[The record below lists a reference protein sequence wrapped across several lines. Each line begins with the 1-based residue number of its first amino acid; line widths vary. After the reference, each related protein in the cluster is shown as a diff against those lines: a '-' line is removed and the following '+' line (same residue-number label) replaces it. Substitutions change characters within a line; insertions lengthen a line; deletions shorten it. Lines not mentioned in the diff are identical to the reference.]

1 MRITPNQQ
9 TWLLGIL
16 AAANLSVSSSAAE
29 VDLNPRRLVQ
39 WDERGGVHDVVY
51 STFRRIDRY
60 GADGPGSWIYEWFA
74 IGAFYAERAEA
85 KEAAGDIVGARE
97 DYLSASLYYSVARF
111 PDNRSPEQR
120 AAYVKHLDYYQKA
133 GKYFDPPL
141 QIVKTP
147 FRGETVNGYLHLP
160 KNVKRPPLIIWANG
174 IDTHKADIY
183 ARLKHFT
190 DRGIAVLTVDTI
202 GTGENSQ
209 WPAAPGGEAMLQ
221 AVIDKMQND
230 KRVDGKRIGHIG
242 ISFGGHF
249 AARLAAV
256 EPRLKAVA
264 ALCAPVHEQFA
275 RGAEWYAQSES
286 ETTKALAAALRV
298 DSGDFEAI
306 AAAAAP
312 LSLVD
317 AGILGAG
324 KTIKTPLLVA
334 NGDKDALVPLSD
346 MTMLAEA
353 AEHSDLWI
361 MGGSGHCAG
370 GYGARFYPNIAEWFL
385 PYLSGD
391 E

>member
-1 MRITPNQQ
+1 
-9 TWLLGIL
+9 
-16 AAANLSVSSSAAE
+16 
-29 VDLNPRRLVQ
+29 
-39 WDERGGVHDVVY
+39 
-51 STFRRIDRY
+51 
-60 GADGPGSWIYEWFA
+60 
-74 IGAFYAERAEA
+74 
-85 KEAAGDIVGARE
+85 
-97 DYLSASLYYSVARF
+97 
-111 PDNRSPEQR
+111 
-120 AAYVKHLDYYQKA
+120 
-133 GKYFDPPL
+133 
-141 QIVKTP
+141 
-147 FRGETVNGYLHLP
+147 VNGYLHLP